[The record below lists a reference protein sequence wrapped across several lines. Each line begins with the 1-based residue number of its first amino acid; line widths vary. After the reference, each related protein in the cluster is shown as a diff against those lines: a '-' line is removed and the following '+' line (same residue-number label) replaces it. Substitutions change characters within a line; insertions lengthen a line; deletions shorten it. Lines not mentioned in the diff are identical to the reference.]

1 MKISRIFK
9 IIIYLLILML
19 GIIAFVNLTSLSVQE
34 ALITTVLIEIF
45 TIIADLIFL
54 KILRNK
60 WTKLKFSYF
69 RVFEIEITPE
79 QLAAYENGFLDIALS
94 ELETEELYNALD
106 E

>member
-60 WTKLKFSYF
+60 
-69 RVFEIEITPE
+69 
-79 QLAAYENGFLDIALS
+79 
-94 ELETEELYNALD
+94 
-106 E
+106 